1 MGNFDNKGKRFAD
14 NRSGKKFGERS
25 FSGNQGRDRRL
36 GGRKDGYRAEMHKA
50 VCSNCGKS
58 CEVPF
63 RPTGEKPIFCSDCFR
78 AKTNAGGQDS
88 RGGDNRGFGEKNPRS
103 HFDDGRSYGHTGE
116 KDITYHKMQFNVLNV
131 KLDKI
136 LKILTPVVSAG
147 ETEIRAPEF
156 KKLVKSPK
164 KKIDV
169 VALKKVLTKAVG
181 KKAVS
186 KETLAKKAVV
196 KKKKK

>member
-1 MGNFDNKGKRFAD
+1 
-14 NRSGKKFGERS
+14 
-25 FSGNQGRDRRL
+25 
-36 GGRKDGYRAEMHKA
+36 
-50 VCSNCGKS
+50 
-58 CEVPF
+58 
-63 RPTGEKPIFCSDCFR
+63 
-78 AKTNAGGQDS
+78 
-88 RGGDNRGFGEKNPRS
+88 
-103 HFDDGRSYGHTGE
+103 
-116 KDITYHKMQFNVLNV
+116 MQFNVLNV